1 MSTHGIKYST
11 MAAALAVVAGAF
23 QRTADVYGNL
33 NSQDA
38 NFRDLQ
44 QQVNAA
50 LALPEDP
57 SPDTPP
63 APVVL
68 QAMPESAV
76 EGLVT
81 SVLARLD
88 QHGASIVTAL
98 TLDIEKSDVSVLDA
112 IAQTRSDLLAA
123 VTPAAEEEPAAQAA

>member
-1 MSTHGIKYST
+1 MSTHGIKYT
-11 MAAALAVVAGAF
+11 AMAAALAVIDGAF
-23 QRTADVYGNL
+23 QRTADVYGTL

-57 SPDTPP
+57 TPDAPP
-63 APVVL
+63 APIVL
-68 QAMPESAV
+68 QAMPQSAV

-81 SVLARLD
+81 SLLTRLD
-88 QHGASIVTAL
+88 QHGNSIVTAL

-112 IAQTRSDLLAA
+112 IAQTRSELLAA
-123 VTPAAEEEPAAQAA
+123 VTPAAEDAPAAQAA